1 VILREVAYARS
12 GDKGDTSN
20 ICVFVHE
27 PADYPMLVERLT
39 AERVRQ
45 HFSGLVRGEVVR
57 YELPRVQGLNF
68 VLFQALDGG
77 VSATLRIDPHGKSF
91 QSLALAMDVGDG
103 WSARPLGEASG
114 TVGGA

>member
-1 VILREVAYARS
+1 MILREVAYARS
-12 GDKGDTSN
+12 GDTGDTSN

-39 AERVRQ
+39 AERVRE
-45 HFSGLVRGEVVR
+45 HFAGLVRGEVVR

-77 VSATLRIDPHGKSF
+77 VSATLRIDPHG
-91 QSLALAMDVGDG
+91 MPN
-103 WSARPLGEASG
+103 RPVEGPADIASG
-114 TVGGA
+114 GVLVFVLIG

>member
-1 VILREVAYARS
+1 MILREVAYARS

-45 HFSGLVRGEVVR
+45 HFAGLVRGEVVR

-103 WSARPLGEASG
+103 WSARPLSEASG

>member
-1 VILREVAYARS
+1 MILREVAYARS

-20 ICVFVHE
+20 ICVFVHDA
-27 PADYPMLVERLT
+27 ADYPMLVQRLT
-39 AERVRQ
+39 AERVKD
-45 HFSGLVRGEVVR
+45 HFAGLVRGEVVR
-57 YELPRVQGLNF
+57 YELPRVHGLNF

-103 WSARPLGEASG
+103 WSVGPVNDLPGAH
-114 TVGGA
+114 GGA